1 VTIEFSKD
9 QPRAGA
15 KKGSNGEIKPRQ
27 RERVTLAGPGPVL
40 TRALTGAT
48 QAQPSP
54 CILRPLKARGKRSKE
69 PAGNS
74 SKSVGPLADGW
85 SRGSKAVHAAI
96 LPAPMRAGQA
106 RAVLVVKADDISHSR
121 PACAKVLRF
130 FHVRQRTAVI
140 PAEP

>member
-54 CILRPLKARGKRSKE
+54 CILRPLSGAGKRSCQRFRSNPKRSFLVFC
-69 PAGNS
+69 AGLQTRS
-74 SKSVGPLADGW
+74 GG
-85 SRGSKAVHAAI
+85 HA
-96 LPAPMRAGQA
+96 
-106 RAVLVVKADDISHSR
+106 
-121 PACAKVLRF
+121 
-130 FHVRQRTAVI
+130 
-140 PAEP
+140 